1 MSFVSTFKPVTILHE
16 HCTDQRLV
24 LPPSSPVPQNQ
35 ILHEHCTDQ
44 HLVLTPSPPA
54 SQNQIPTI
62 GSTPADGHGAISAQL
77 TPSQLLE
84 KILAYVSTRPSTD
97 EDLDNSIL
105 SPVPALVANDL
116 DIPLSVPR
124 DACDAIRAVHLTL
137 NYLLNGNTRFPE
149 EPRFIFRNL
158 MDLYGDTRTYA
169 LVAAVLDVAPDTL
182 TPRQIHQFFAR
193 IAWVNEASIKTPT
206 AKTQL
211 EELLFGEKALSAET
225 ARLGKDEFSEL
236 GELLTGVPDALKTWM
251 LQFKRGERRDIAS
264 DWLARCPAENLLKDL
279 TAYELNPAQTA
290 LTALTITLQE
300 VLPTRTEYEDNAL
313 IISRNLQLT
322 QPMMK
327 LRVRVLPGASQ
338 VPPLANED
346 GYRDDSPS
354 VEWSNAQTQDLGT
367 RLLRKVVLHA
377 LDASTEAWVPLTLD
391 NVQRAQGMQAFSFA
405 HTLKQVHPA
414 LSTPDCLRIASLL
427 LPSTP
432 EMAAP
437 SPLEPLPDS
446 RALIETL
453 PAFSDWCTHTLIDD
467 VFTNAGCELLSELK
481 QGERHLLLPASKT
494 WQLMMGSSQF
504 ADVFRPLLA
513 QAGWYGASQAESA
526 SPRATQALASRAIV
540 DHFLGPRTPADQS
553 LAENFHDHWVT
564 EHSHVE
570 LRAKVS
576 DNIRARNP
584 GISPAA
590 LSLLEYLLLRELAP
604 ELLITDTPDWLYYG
618 RSLQSLALMHG
629 ARLLEAI
636 LPGACSRA
644 TYDKVITL
652 ASDLSSV
659 NDEQLQRQWSSTLIL
674 PALRYAKAHGALP
687 DFTGNDIR
695 QATQQQMNSAV
706 KFVTSEQQAFAQD
719 AQQIAMAPPDR
730 KALAEQQLIEAGVE
744 KQYWDKAIA
753 GPWIWN
759 HLSSLGLAKSSS
771 YNWHHT
777 IATPGFMSDV
787 DEPSQKPVIE
797 NLTQLLMTGDIY
809 REGKSTVP
817 QLYDQAFE
825 TFKNVWQAAHA
836 RLIRRLFLEMP
847 QALRNRL
854 YTSTCEVNLVT
865 FEETPNSKEQVG
877 TQGLFIRCQPG
888 DHRAD
893 FDAHEASTEY
903 FFELTPGAG
912 ALRPC
917 SQQFN
922 YQVVPD
928 TGFSGNI
935 VETVAKH
942 RENNERKRQAR
953 VTPLQPLDNDA
964 YLNGTPSRFADQ
976 LQTPR
981 RGKLIAATERIYAQQ
996 ASEGDFFQTLATTAT
1011 AHLYASTLAQFKAGH
1026 THTTPWEELVDLEK
1040 KVADFLARTLLPFYG
1055 CIADLIKGDHSAGV
1069 ITGCVLD
1076 AVGVLVPAGKFIASS
1091 LALVRD
1097 AANLT
1102 LRATCE
1108 IMSSAI
1114 GDLLLHLAEQSP
1126 VLIYRDIGRGIRW
1139 LFVKSWEKLA
1149 QPALR
1154 WLHDLRGVQ
1163 QLLHTTEQGTYAI
1176 AREALSELGHVALP
1190 GELEQVGSSENTLVR
1205 NLGTPET
1212 PNFKLL
1218 DPHDN
1223 LPFGPRLIGEDASL
1237 AHSLVPLKAPGS
1249 ISPNHYPTRII
1260 TVATADDRLSMS
1272 IDAACEVRVRYK
1284 GEGHYDIHIDDHAY
1298 HLDTTSAEPCLTEL
1312 PKTPVSELTDVEAE
1326 QILCRLRRDVIEV
1339 SCTPHTKL
1347 VSLPAERL
1355 RAPDA
1360 DPLTRGQEISQAFET
1375 KEFHLERRT
1384 IPASEQSPEQTH
1396 DLLVHEGKFC
1406 KWDHAPI
1413 KRTNPVRFTPDKQI
1427 VALSAEQRDAL
1438 GLPEAPRYRA
1448 EIKGRMS
1455 RERDFGFSDQIS
1467 GTQAKTIN
1475 PQVPVV
1481 ELDQICDQVT
1491 DRRRLRGISME
1502 WETETYIYVEVDN
1515 GRFYKTRQGP
1525 GELSFTPVSDPAEID
1540 EYLRLSNQYRF
1551 VSERPY
1557 SAIDRD
1563 NIAKLLYGTLVEKN
1577 EPGLQTWIASA
1588 PRNREY
1594 QAYAQW
1600 CIDNNMRNDMLH
1612 FAENILSGERSQSAL
1627 VEETRGLIPDW
1638 RKITQRNIAEKGA
1651 TAETLNEL
1659 LPIQG
1664 KEASWVPVTAKN
1676 IGDDEVSKMISK
1688 QVNTSNLAFFSI
1700 QTKEGKKFVYYAL
1713 AGGKRAEKLN
1723 LKIHVQ
1729 GEHSRTIKGITYTDA
1744 RALMKDRAPDP
1755 SITSLPNVRHAGR
1768 LAITEHSRYLD
1779 AERLI
1784 ASIVKEQ
1791 HPANSI
1797 DSIHVFTRMDTCRS
1811 CGGVVLPQLALA
1823 YNDADFWVTYLDDY
1837 Q

>member
-1 MSFVSTFKPVTILHE
+1 MSF
-16 HCTDQRLV
+16 D
-24 LPPSSPVPQNQ
+24 SP
-35 ILHEHCTDQ
+35 
-44 HLVLTPSPPA
+44 LTPATTLHDGHSTDERLA
-54 SQNQIPTI
+54 STTLSQNQIPPT
-62 GSTPADGHGAISAQL
+62 GSASAPGNNAISAPF
-77 TPSQLLE
+77 TPTQLLE
-84 KILAYVSTRPSTD
+84 KIRAHVTTRPSTD
-97 EDLDNSIL
+97 EDLDNNIL
-105 SPVPALVANDL
+105 SPTPALVADDL
-116 DIPLSVPR
+116 DIPLSTPL
-124 DACDAIRAVHLTL
+124 DAHDPIRAVHLTL
-137 NYLLNGNTRFPE
+137 NYLLDGNTRFPE
-149 EPRFIFRNL
+149 DPRSTFVNL
-158 MDLYGDTRTYA
+158 MDLYGNTKTYA
-169 LVAAVLDVAPDTL
+169 LVAAVLDVEPDTL
-182 TPRQIHQFFAR
+182 TPRQIHDFFAR
-193 IAWVNEASIKTPT
+193 IAWINEASIKTP
-206 AKTQL
+206 AARKQL
-211 EELLFGEKALSAET
+211 DALLFGEKPLSAEAT
-225 ARLGKDEFSEL
+225 RLGKDEFSEL
-236 GELLTGVPDALKTWM
+236 GELLTGVPDALQIWM
-251 LQFKRGERRDIAS
+251 LQFKRGERRDTAS
-264 DWLARCPAENLLKDL
+264 DWLAHCPAENLLKGL
-279 TAYELNPAQTA
+279 TAYESNPAQTA
-290 LTALTITLQE
+290 LTALTITLKE
-300 VLPTRTEYEDNAL
+300 VLPTKTEYEDNAL
-313 IISRNLQLT
+313 ILSRNLHLT
-322 QPMMK
+322 QPMMN
-327 LRVRVLPGASQ
+327 LRVRVLPAASQ
-338 VPPLANED
+338 VPAWADED
-346 GYRDDSPS
+346 RSRDDSPP
-354 VEWSNAQTQDLGT
+354 VEWSKPQTQDLGA
-367 RLLRKVVLHA
+367 RLLRKVALHA
-377 LDASTEAWVPLTLD
+377 LDASTEAWVPLTLAIA
-391 NVQRAQGMQAFSFA
+391 QRAHGMQAFSFA
-405 HTLKQVHPA
+405 NKLKQVHPA
-414 LSTPDCLRIASLL
+414 LSATDCLRLASLL
-427 LPSTP
+427 LPPTP
-432 EMAAP
+432 ATVAP
-437 SPLEPLPDS
+437 SPLDPVPDS
-446 RALIETL
+446 RALVETL
-453 PAFSDWCTHTLIDD
+453 PAFSEWCTHTLIDD
-467 VFTNAGCELLSELK
+467 LFTNAGCELLCELK
-481 QGERHLLLPASKT
+481 QGEHHLLMPASQT
-494 WQLMMGSSQF
+494 WQLMMRSSQF

-513 QAGWYGASQAESA
+513 QAGWYGASPAESS

-540 DHFLGPRTPADQS
+540 DHFLGPRTPTDRS
-553 LAENFHDHWVT
+553 VAEDFHDHWVS
-564 EHSHVE
+564 EHSHLQ

-584 GISPAA
+584 NISPAA

-604 ELLITDTPDWLYYG
+604 ELLISDTPDWLYYG

-629 ARLLEAI
+629 ARLLEAM
-636 LPGACSRA
+636 LPGASCRA
-644 TYDKVITL
+644 VYDKVVTL
-652 ASDLSSV
+652 ASDLSSLKEEHV
-659 NDEQLQRQWSSTLIL
+659 QRLWSDALIL

-687 DFTGNDIR
+687 GFTGNDIR
-695 QATQQQMNSAV
+695 QATLQQIKHAV
-706 KFVTSEQQAFAQD
+706 QFVTTEQQAFARD
-719 AQQIAMAPPDR
+719 AQEIAKTPPDR
-730 KALAEQQLIEAGVE
+730 KTLAEQQLAAAGVGT
-744 KQYWDKAIA
+744 QYWDKSIA
-753 GPWIWN
+753 DSETWN

-777 IATPGFMSDV
+777 IATPGFSEDV
-787 DEPSQKPVIE
+787 GAPSQKPIIE

-809 REGKSTVP
+809 RDGKPTVP

-825 TFKNVWQAAHA
+825 AFKTDWEAAHA
-836 RLIRRLFLEMP
+836 RLIKRLFMALP
-847 QALRNRL
+847 QALRTQL
-854 YTSTCEVNLVT
+854 YTSTCEVSLVSLNGAT
-865 FEETPNSKEQVG
+865 G

-888 DHRAD
+888 DHRD
-893 FDAHEASTEY
+893 NFDSHAVGWEHY
-903 FFELTPGAG
+903 FELCPAAG

-917 SQQFN
+917 NQHFKYDIPSN
-922 YQVVPD
+922 VIP
-928 TGFSGNI
+928 
-935 VETVAKH
+935 
-942 RENNERKRQAR
+942 NNPIAQEMVKAANRDFKRKSRLIPQTR
-953 VTPLQPLDNDA
+953 MDSDA
-964 YLNGTPSRFADQ
+964 YLNGTPSRSAHQ

-981 RGKLIAATERIYAQQ
+981 NGTLIPASQWVYANQ
-996 ASEGDFFQTLATTAT
+996 ASEDDFFQTLASTAT
-1011 AHLYASTLAQFKAGH
+1011 AHLYTSTLAKFKADH
-1026 THTTPWEELVDLEK
+1026 THTTPWEELVNLEK
-1040 KVADFLARTLLPFYG
+1040 QIGDFLARTLLPLYG
-1055 CIADLIKGDHSAGV
+1055 CIADLVKGDHSAG
-1069 ITGCVLD
+1069 IIIGCVMD
-1076 AVGVLVPAGKFIASS
+1076 AVGVLIPAGKFIASS
-1091 LALVRD
+1091 LTLIRD
-1097 AANLT
+1097 AANLS
-1102 LRATCE
+1102 LRAACE
-1108 IMSSAI
+1108 VMSNAV
-1114 GDLLLHLAEQSP
+1114 GDLLSHLAQQSP
-1126 VLIYRDIGRGIRW
+1126 VLIYRDIGHGIRW
-1139 LFVKSWEKLA
+1139 LSVKSWENLA
-1149 QPALR
+1149 QPTLR
-1154 WLHDLRGVQ
+1154 WLHDLRGSP
-1163 QLLHTTEQGTYAI
+1163 QLLHMTEEGTYAI
-1176 AREALSELGHVALP
+1176 TREALSELGHVALP

-1237 AHSLVPLKAPGS
+1237 AHSLVPLKAPGR

-1360 DPLTRGQEISQAFET
+1360 APLTRGQEISQAFET

-1427 VALSAEQRDAL
+1427 VALSAQQCDAL
-1438 GLPEAPRYRA
+1438 GLPKAPRYRA

-1455 RERDFGFSDQIS
+1455 RERNFGFSDQIS

-1515 GRFYKTRQGP
+1515 GRFYKTRPGP

-1577 EPGLQTWIASA
+1577 EPGLQNWIASA

-1600 CIDNNMRNDMLH
+1600 CIDNNVRNDMLH

-1676 IGDDEVSKMISK
+1676 IGDDAVSKMISK

-1755 SITSLPNVRHAGR
+1755 SITSLPNVRHADR
-1768 LAITEHSRYLD
+1768 LAIAGHSRHLD